1 MFYKLKRVGGPKAN
15 ARVAANRLQR
25 VKASNAIINRRLIE
39 MNGGG
44 AASAADAKRAR
55 KMARDRMKRLST
67 KLKNKRQ
74 PPDRWGKR
82 KTVISP
88 VSSEEEEEGEP
99 DEEEEEEE
107 DYDAMH
113 VDELEEDEEEEE
125 DIGEDDVD
133 MEL

>member
-1 MFYKLKRVGGPKAN
+1 
-15 ARVAANRLQR
+15 
-25 VKASNAIINRRLIE
+25 

-44 AASAADAKRAR
+44 AASAADAKRAW
-55 KMARDRMKRLST
+55 KTAQDRMKRLFT
-67 KLKNKRQ
+67 KSKNKRQ

-82 KTVISP
+82 KTVIST
-88 VSSEEEEEGEP
+88 VNSAEEEEGEP
-99 DEEEEEEE
+99 DEEDKSDEEEEGEEEEE

-113 VDELEEDEEEEE
+113 VDELEEEEEEE